1 MRILLNVS
9 FPHEEFNAAIRD
21 GSVGRKLKRILDAL
35 KPESVYFTEQHGHRG
50 AIIVVELPDASGIPG
65 VAEPWFLTFN
75 ASVEMKVVM
84 SPADLA
90 KAGLEKIGKKWG

>member
-1 MRILLNVS
+1 
-9 FPHEEFNAAIRD
+9 
-21 GSVGRKLKRILDAL
+21 
-35 KPESVYFTEQHGHRG
+35 
-50 AIIVVELPDASGIPG
+50 VVELPDASGIPG